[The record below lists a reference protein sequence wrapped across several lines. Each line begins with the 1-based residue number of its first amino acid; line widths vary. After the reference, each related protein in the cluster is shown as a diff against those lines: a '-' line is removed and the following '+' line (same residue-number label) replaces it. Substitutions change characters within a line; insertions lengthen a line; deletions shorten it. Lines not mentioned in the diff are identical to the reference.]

1 MAPHPWVTE
10 EIDGG
15 PIGIGLFWI
24 CPVCGASGGPV
35 FPGLNPW
42 PPFIA
47 GLGLQVSADCEE
59 AQAEIRIYTEKKIEA
74 LQSKWQVG
82 ECQFYVDVFLNAFQM
97 SSEKKNL
104 VPLLT
109 LLTKVDTSSRHRMP
123 LKAVKKSL
131 VGSGFG

>member
-1 MAPHPWVTE
+1 MDLPSLWSEWGPWVE
-10 EIDGG
+10 PRKDR
-15 PIGIGLFWI
+15 
-24 CPVCGASGGPV
+24 
-35 FPGLNPW
+35 

-123 LKAVKKSL
+123 LEAVKKSL